1 MKRFL
6 TKTGPCLTVQY
17 SDFVLTPSTDG
28 HRFRCEIMHKDGCP
42 FGVGREITRVFYTM
56 TRFVSEAEALA
67 AAQLVA
73 DSATMEK

>member
-1 MKRFL
+1 
-6 TKTGPCLTVQY
+6 
-17 SDFVLTPSTDG
+17 
-28 HRFRCEIMHKDGCP
+28 MHKDGRL

-56 TRFVSEAEALA
+56 TRFVSKAEALA

>member
-1 MKRFL
+1 
-6 TKTGPCLTVQY
+6 
-17 SDFVLTPSTDG
+17 
-28 HRFRCEIMHKDGCP
+28 MHKDGRP

-67 AAQLVA
+67 SAQLVA